1 MENMKTRSLLKIKG
15 LSLHLIDEVT
25 GMSLA
30 DQPEGKVNQIFN
42 VTLDKFHHFIE
53 KNYLSHIWDAS

>member
-42 VTLDKFHHFIE
+42 VTLDKFHHFIG
-53 KNYLSHIWDAS
+53 KNYLLHTS